1 LSEKEN
7 LKDAY
12 KKFAEG
18 LQEIEEEDKKAK
30 KEIIKKGVLELEQK
44 YKEEIKGTHAVDAR
58 LVKLRQEA
66 GMPELIGVGD
76 KVDKKRFKDKEKF
89 EHFLAKEILEV
100 GIEESRNYGGV
111 MLFKDFCK
119 IFAEKR
125 PNWVAPP
132 KEIKKALEYLAAAGL
147 IPKMFKMKNKAILIT
162 FKPAELSRD
171 LLTIL
176 NLVPPSGFLTVEELS
191 KILGWQK
198 ERVELSFRSLV
209 EQEIAYYDK
218 QAQGYHFPV
227 MKH

>member
-1 LSEKEN
+1 LSEKDN

-12 KKFAEG
+12 KKFAKG
-18 LQEIEEEDKKAK
+18 LTDLEEEDKKEK
-30 KEIIKKGVLELEQK
+30 KEILKKGVMTLEQK

-66 GMPELIGVGD
+66 GMPELIGVGE
-76 KVDKKRFKDKEKF
+76 KVEKKRFKDKEKF

-100 GIEESRNYGGV
+100 GINESRNFGGI
-111 MLFKDFCK
+111 MLFNDFCR
-119 IFAEKR
+119 IFAEQR

-132 KEIKKALEYLAAAGL
+132 KEIKSALEYLAAAGL

-162 FKPAELSRD
+162 FKPAELSSD

-176 NLVPPSGFLTVEELS
+176 NLVPPSGYLTKEDLM

-198 ERVELSFRSLV
+198 ERLDLSLRALV
-209 EQEIAYYDK
+209 DQEIAYYDK
-218 QAQGYHFPV
+218 KDQRYYFPV
-227 MKH
+227 MKQ